1 MLPSMTMMMPMAML
15 VMTRRPMLMTVGCDV
30 ITDYDDGVVTMVMK
44 TMLTTTTMI
53 PLTHACVYN
62 I

>member
-1 MLPSMTMMMPMAML
+1 
-15 VMTRRPMLMTVGCDV
+15 MTVGCDV

-53 PLTHACVYN
+53 TLTHACVYN